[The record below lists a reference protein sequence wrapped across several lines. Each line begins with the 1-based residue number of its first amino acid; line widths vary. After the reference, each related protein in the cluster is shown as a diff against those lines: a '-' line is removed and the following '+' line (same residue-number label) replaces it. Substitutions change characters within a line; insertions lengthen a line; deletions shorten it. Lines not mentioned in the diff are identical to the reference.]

1 MKHSGYYACT
11 IVFMH
16 GKTSAAGQRK
26 GTAKPDKLP
35 TRSPT
40 LLHNMSLHRPT
51 WDIFCRVID
60 NYGDIGVCWRLA
72 RQLAD
77 EYPLQVRLWVDDLT
91 PLTHLWPGATMAPRQ
106 QVAQVDVRQW
116 SAPFQQVKAPADVV
130 IEAFG
135 CDLPDNY
142 LAAMTQRAPPPVWI
156 NLEYLSAEPW
166 VEGCHQ
172 MLSVHPQSGLKK
184 TFFFPGFTAATG
196 GLLCERDLL
205 MHQRSFDTA
214 ARQVF
219 LQQLAVADT
228 GQRLISLFGYE
239 NPAIGA
245 LLDTWQQAA
254 QPLTCFIPTGKILTS
269 VNQHLGQTLTVG
281 DRYQYGN
288 LQLAIL
294 PFLAQT
300 DYDRLLWSCDVN
312 FVRGE
317 DSFVRAQ
324 WAAQPFIWHIY
335 PQEEQAH
342 QTKLQAFLERYL
354 RVAEPE
360 LAFAVTRL
368 WQAWNDGE
376 NCASAWDACMARY
389 PQWQQHC
396 QRWREE
402 LTSGRDLARKLVQ
415 FSQKSL

>member
-1 MKHSGYYACT
+1 MPAPSSLC
-11 IVFMH
+11 M
-16 GKTSAAGQRK
+16 GKTSVRGQRK
-26 GTAKPDKLP
+26 GAAKPDKLP
-35 TRSPT
+35 ARLPT
-40 LLHNMSLHRPT
+40 LLSTMSLQRPT

-72 RQLAD
+72 RQLAI

-91 PLTHLWPGATMAPRQ
+91 PLTQLWPGATMASRQ
-106 QVAQVDVRQW
+106 HLEQVDVRQW
-116 SAPFQQVKAPADVV
+116 PTPLRNFEAPADVV

-135 CDLPDNY
+135 CDLPDDY
-142 LAAMTQRAPPPVWI
+142 LAAMTQRTSPPVWI

-166 VEGCHQ
+166 VESYHQ

-196 GLLCERDLL
+196 GLLCEQDLPVR
-205 MHQRSFDTA
+205 QREFNA
-214 ARQVF
+214 EGRRAF
-219 LQQLAVADT
+219 LQQLSVADT

-239 NPAIGA
+239 NPAIGT
-245 LLDTWQQAA
+245 LLDTWQQSA

-269 VNQHLGQTLTVG
+269 VNQHLGQSLTVG
-281 DRYQYGN
+281 DRYQHGN

-300 DYDRLLWSCDVN
+300 DYDRLLWLSDVN

-324 WAAQPFIWHIY
+324 WAAKPFIWHIY

-342 QTKLQAFLERYL
+342 QAKLGAFLGRYL
-354 RVAEPE
+354 QTAEPE
-360 LAFAVTRL
+360 LASAVARL
-368 WQAWNDGE
+368 WQAWNNGE
-376 NCASAWDACMARY
+376 SCAPAWNACMARY
-389 PQWQQHC
+389 PQWLEHC

-402 LTSGRDLARKLVQ
+402 LTSSRDLAGKLVQ
-415 FSQKSL
+415 FSQKIL